1 MKIALVHDQLQEFG
15 GAERVLVSLKK
26 IFPEAEV
33 YTSFVNKKTL
43 GTHSEKIK
51 DWKIHTSWADKIPFL
66 KKLYSPFRFLTPY
79 IWESFDLSKYD
90 VVISSSGWYMCKGV
104 ITKPNTVHIC
114 YLHHP
119 PRHLYYYETAVEW
132 QKFWPIKI
140 YGHLTNHGL
149 RLWDY
154 ISSQRPNYFIANSEE
169 TKKRIEKFY
178 RRDSDVIYPP
188 VRLADN
194 PDLTKVGNYYL
205 SVSRLARA
213 KHLDTIIQS
222 ANKNKFKLKIVGV
235 GRDSEY
241 LKSIAGDTI
250 EFLGDVT
257 DAELNSIY
265 SNAKAFLFAS
275 VDEEFGISP
284 VEAMSYG
291 LPVIA
296 LKSGGLK
303 ETVIDG
309 KNGYLFEELS
319 DESLD
324 EKINIFEKLSTAEKL
339 EMKKKARHESEK
351 YSEEI
356 FAKKIKEFVNKHAR
370 TT

>member
-1 MKIALVHDQLQEFG
+1 MKIAIIHDQLQEFG
-15 GAERVLVSLKK
+15 GAERVLISLKN
-26 IFPEAEV
+26 IYPEADV
-33 YTSFVNKKTL
+33 YTSFVNKETL
-43 GTHSEKIK
+43 GTHAKKIEG
-51 DWKIHTSWADKIPFL
+51 WKIYTSWADKIPFF

-79 IWESFDLSKYD
+79 IWESFDFSKYD

-104 ITKPNTVHIC
+104 ITKPSTVHIC

-140 YGHLTNHGL
+140 YGHLTNHVL

-154 ISSQRPNYFIANSEE
+154 ISSQRPNHFIANSIE
-169 TKKRIEKFY
+169 TKKRIKKFY
-178 RRDSDVIYPP
+178 RRDSEVIYPP
-188 VRLADN
+188 VRLADKAN
-194 PDLTKVGNYYL
+194 LEKVGEYYL

-213 KHLDTIIQS
+213 KHLDIIIQS

-235 GRDSEY
+235 GRDGEY
-241 LKSIAGDTI
+241 LKSIAGDTV

-257 DAELNSIY
+257 DTELNSIY
-265 SNAKAFLFAS
+265 RNAKAFLFAS

-284 VEAMSYG
+284 VEAMSHG

-309 KNGYLFEELS
+309 KNGYLFNDLS
-319 DESLD
+319 EESLS
-324 EKINIFEKLSTAEKL
+324 EKINAFEKLSDKEKK
-339 EMKKKARHESEK
+339 EMKKTARRESEK
-351 YSEEI
+351 YSEENFKSQI
-356 FAKKIKEFVNKHAR
+356 LKFVKSKI
-370 TT
+370 